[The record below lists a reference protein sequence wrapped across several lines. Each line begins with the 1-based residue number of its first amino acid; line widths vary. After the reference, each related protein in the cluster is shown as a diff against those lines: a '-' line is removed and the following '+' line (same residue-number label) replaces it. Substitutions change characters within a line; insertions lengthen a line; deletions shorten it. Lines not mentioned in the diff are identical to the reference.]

1 MSPTSSRNVKPRYQ
15 EKTMMIRI
23 LGCVAAAVLAA
34 CTTRPPAPTQAMV
47 EAHVQRARA
56 LAGADLQFLMP
67 VCQPQPAQRPNPGD
81 AAMEQ
86 RLQREI
92 ARTPPEPGQ
101 AFDNLYFVGSAW
113 VSAWVVKTSD
123 GLILIDALNNA
134 LEARALIEGGMRKL
148 GLDPAHIKYLVVTHG
163 HGDHYGGATMLVDK
177 YRMRVVAS
185 ALDWQMMETQL
196 EFDSP
201 QWGRPPKRDLSVVD
215 GDKLTLGDTTLT
227 LYVTPGHT
235 PGTLSPVIE
244 TRTGGRTHKAL
255 LWGGTAFNFGKDIPR
270 LDSYIAETERMRE
283 VVRREK
289 IDVFLSNH
297 PAYDATVQN
306 LAAIRQNPSA
316 PNPYIRS
323 PEAVDRALQTLG
335 ECARAQRVRFML
347 S

>member
-1 MSPTSSRNVKPRYQ
+1 ML
-15 EKTMMIRI
+15 IRT
-23 LGCVAAAVLAA
+23 LSCLAAAVLAA
-34 CTTRPPAPTQAMV
+34 CATQAPAPTQAMV
-47 EAHVQRARA
+47 ETHVEKARA

-67 VCQPQPAQRPNPGD
+67 VCRPQPARRPDPGD
-81 AAMEQ
+81 PAMEQ
-86 RLQREI
+86 RLHREI

-134 LEARALIEGGMRKL
+134 LEAQGLIEGGMRKL
-148 GLDPAHIKYLVVTHG
+148 GLDPAQIKYLVVTHG
-163 HGDHYGGATMLVDK
+163 HGDHYGGAPSLVAK
-177 YRMRVVAS
+177 YGMRVVAS
-185 ALDWQMMETQL
+185 EIDWRMMETQL

-201 QWGRPPKRDLSVVD
+201 QWGRPPKRDLAVSD
-215 GDKLTLGDTTLT
+215 GDKLTLGDTTVT

-235 PGTLSPVIE
+235 LGTLSPVIE
-244 TRTGGRTHKAL
+244 TRAGGRTHKAL

-270 LDSYIAETERMRE
+270 LDGYIAGTERMRE

-297 PAYDATVQN
+297 PAYDATVPN
-306 LAAIRQNPSA
+306 LAAIRQNPAA
-316 PNPYIRS
+316 PNPYVRS
-323 PEAVDRALQTLG
+323 PAAVERALQTLG
-335 ECARAQRVRFML
+335 ECARAQRVRFMI